1 LLTKSELSIMRKNRR
16 ENKMREAVIV
26 SAVRTPIGKYAGAL
40 SNFEAYELGGI
51 VVKEAVKRAK
61 IDPSQIEEVYMGN
74 AEGAPGNLGRVVALE
89 ADLPITVPG
98 IQFDRQCASG
108 LETICMAAAMIESG
122 HGDIYVAGG
131 AESQSNNPYFMTK
144 SKKPYSYAYPSFNY
158 VMMSPPKIGNPDM
171 GVTAE
176 NVLKEH
182 PVSREKMDKFAY
194 ESHQKALKAIAAGAF
209 KEQIMP
215 LGKKFKGK
223 EIIID
228 TDEGPRADT
237 NMEQL
242 AALKPIFAKDGS
254 VTAGN
259 SCPMN
264 DGAAAVVIMSKD
276 KAEELGLKPLLKVKG
291 FASVGLDPHTMGF
304 GPIGAVKKV
313 LQKTGITLDEVE
325 LIELNEAFASQAIGC
340 IEELGL
346 EPERVNPN
354 GGAIALG
361 HPLGATGAFLTTKVA
376 YAMQMASRKYAIV
389 TMCVGGGEG
398 SAAIFEKM

>member
-1 LLTKSELSIMRKNRR
+1 
-16 ENKMREAVIV
+16 MREAVIV

-40 SNFEAYELGGI
+40 ASLEGYQLGGI
-51 VVKEAVKRAK
+51 VVKEAVRRAV
-61 IDPSQIEEVYMGN
+61 INPEEIEEVYMGN
-74 AEGAPGNLGRVVALE
+74 AEGAPGNLGRVVGLE

-144 SKKPYSYAYPSFNY
+144 LKRPYSYAYPSFNY

-171 GVTAE
+171 GITAE

-182 PVSREKMDKFAY
+182 PVSREKMDQFAY
-194 ESHQKALKAIAAGAF
+194 ESHQRALKAIETGVF
-209 KEQIMP
+209 KEQIVP
-215 LGKKFKGK
+215 VTISSRGK
-223 EIIID
+223 ERIID
-228 TDEGPRADT
+228 TDEGPRKET
-237 NMEQL
+237 SLEQL
-242 AALKPIFAKDGS
+242 AKLKPVFIKDGS

-264 DGAAAVVIMSKD
+264 DGAAAIVLMSKEKAD
-276 KAEELGLKPLLKVKG
+276 KLGLTPLLKVKG
-291 FASVGLDPHTMGF
+291 FASTGVDPHTMGF
-304 GPIGAVKKV
+304 GPIGAVRKLLKKTNV
-313 LQKTGITLDEVE
+313 SLDDVE

-346 EPERVNPN
+346 DPARVNPN

-361 HPLGATGAFLTTKVA
+361 HPLGATGAVLTTKAA
-376 YAMQMASRKYAIV
+376 YAMKNAKRKYAIV

-398 SAAIFEKM
+398 SAAIFEKCE